1 VNVFSGEG
9 VKEAVQSATAADEKR
24 VSCSLKTAQAKELA
38 RREGGREG
46 GRQRGKV
53 TNSEVSFYDEK
64 HPHSVLKFRRL
75 NDVCFLKQLF
85 YTKKQ

>member
-46 GRQRGKV
+46 GREER
-53 TNSEVSFYDEK
+53 
-64 HPHSVLKFRRL
+64 
-75 NDVCFLKQLF
+75 
-85 YTKKQ
+85 